1 MKKKSEWKNIFLS
14 LDQIETK
21 KSQFNW
27 FPNPLTEK
35 DINSILANGI
45 LLPILVYE
53 VKKSIFIL
61 VDGFKRVKWIK
72 SSKLYLKNSNLN
84 RKISCL
90 VIPKEFKFIEVAMLR
105 IETLTNQENNFSGFK
120 VCSLLKTLKKKGVS
134 NKEIVE
140 SLLPRLG
147 LESSSRLSL
156 QLLKM
161 ADIMEGLEQSRS
173 LKYTEFLYS
182 LSSEDLYSLR
192 RFPDKEI
199 LSVLNF
205 ISIMEVRGKKM
216 RYMVKELNEICRIR
230 GISVQEVLE
239 MREFKEILTKKNIQI
254 SERYRLIK
262 EQFNYIRY
270 PQLSNLRDTFFIK
283 REKLNLPKRINLDN
297 DNFFEDEDLTL
308 TLEFNSLKELKGH
321 LKYLEILVDKENSNN
336 YSLWKDI
343 FSLFQ

>member
-1 MKKKSEWKNIFLS
+1 MKKRSEWKNIFLS
-14 LDQIETK
+14 LDQIDTK

-27 FPNPLTEK
+27 FPNPLMEK
-35 DINSILANGI
+35 DINSILAKGI

-53 VKKSIFIL
+53 RKKSMYIL

-90 VIPKEFKFIEVAMLR
+90 VIPKEFKFKELVTLR
-105 IETLTNQENNFSGFK
+105 IETLTNQENNFPGFQ

-140 SLLPRLG
+140 SFLPRLG

-161 ADIMEGLEQSRS
+161 ADIMEELEQSRS
-173 LKYTEFLYS
+173 LKFTEFLYS
-182 LSSEDLYSLR
+182 LSSADLFSLR
-192 RFPDKEI
+192 KFPDKEI

-205 ISIMEVRGKKM
+205 LSIMEVRGKKM

-239 MREFKEILTKKNIQI
+239 MSKFKGILTKNIQI
-254 SERYRLIK
+254 SERYHLIK

-270 PQLSNLRDTFFIK
+270 PQLSKLRDTFFIK
-283 REKLNLPKRINLDN
+283 RKKLNLPKRINIDN

-308 TLEFNSLKELKGH
+308 TLEFNSLKELKEH

-336 YSLWKDI
+336 CSLWEDI
-343 FSLFQ
+343 FSLFR